1 MKIPPL
7 AIAALLLLPIAATR
21 AQSEMSNRALAR
33 ATSDPTSDLW
43 ALFTDAEF
51 STTAGRPFAQSN
63 RFTLEFQPTLPL
75 TLTRNWRVLNFPELV
90 LDSEG
95 TPTGAQITGITSFS
109 YLAALSPVRREFG
122 FTWALG
128 PYASLPAA
136 TDSRLAAGQWQ
147 FGGGGV
153 LGWRAPTFLT
163 AAIIKS
169 GWTTS
174 RPGNQAGSLQIQY
187 TAQYFFGDGAQVGI
201 GRPVIEYDWNRNG
214 SGGWTIPVGI
224 DVARIF
230 HLGPL
235 PVKVMLEYDFTALNE
250 NRWEPAHTFR
260 LTFVPVLSSLFHE
273 PLLE

>member
-1 MKIPPL
+1 MKISTL
-7 AIAALLLLPIAATR
+7 GIAALLLLPIAPTR
-21 AQSEMSNRALAR
+21 AQSQMSDRALAR

-51 STTAGRPFAQSN
+51 STTAGRSFAQSN
-63 RFTLEFQPTLPL
+63 RFTLEFQPTLPV

-90 LDSEG
+90 LNSEG
-95 TPTGAQITGITSFS
+95 TPDGAQITGITSFS
-109 YLAALSPVRREFG
+109 YLAALSPVSREFG
-122 FTWALG
+122 FTWAFG

-136 TDSRLAAGQWQ
+136 TDSRLAASQWQ

-174 RPGNQAGSLQIQY
+174 APGNEAGSLQIQY
-187 TAQYFFGDGAQVGI
+187 TAQYFFGDGAQIGI
-201 GRPVIEYDWNRNG
+201 GRPVIEYDWKRNG

-250 NRWEPAHTFR
+250 NRWEPTHTFR
-260 LTFVPVLSSLFHE
+260 LTFVPVLSSPFHE

>member
-1 MKIPPL
+1 MNVRLPG
-7 AIAALLLLPIAATR
+7 IAALFLGTISAAF
-21 AQSEMSNRALAR
+21 AQSEMSNTALAR

-51 STTAGRPFAQSN
+51 STTPAPPFAQAN
-63 RFTLEFQPTLPL
+63 RFTLEFQPTLPV
-75 TLTRNWRVLNFPELV
+75 TLTRSWRVLNFPELV
-90 LDSEG
+90 LNSEG
-95 TPTGAQITGITSFS
+95 TPSGAQITGITSFS
-109 YLAALSPVRREFG
+109 YLAALSPVHREFG

-136 TDSRLAAGQWQ
+136 TDTRLAPSQWQ

-174 RPGNQAGSLQIQY
+174 GPGDPAGSLQIQY

-201 GRPVIEYDWNRNG
+201 GRPVVEYNWKRNG
-214 SGGWTIPVGI
+214 SGGWTIPVGL
-224 DVARIF
+224 DVARIV
-230 HLGPL
+230 HLGSL
-235 PVKVMLEYDFTALNE
+235 PVKVMLEYDFTALND

-260 LTFVPVLSSLFHE
+260 ITFVPVLSSPFHE
-273 PLLE
+273 PVLE